1 MECIGYG
8 ARGSPRAYHET
19 VTAASG
25 QRTGRNM
32 VVYHPFQRG
41 RYVFRTILSP
51 EECGRRLL
59 DTMNSYNEPGRGRY
73 VMATAIGER
82 FKATVEPGSLGSSG
96 SGAFM
101 KHFVVEATGSFRP
114 QRDGTV
120 DVTIGFNRVTSVVQ
134 IALRLF
140 LISLIALS
148 YWVLIASP
156 IVPLFA
162 VAFGIGIA
170 PFFLL
175 WSLVAFAQ
183 GMRQGGKDWRVLYA
197 VMESALGSHQVE
209 RA

>member
-1 MECIGYG
+1 
-8 ARGSPRAYHET
+8 
-19 VTAASG
+19 
-25 QRTGRNM
+25 M

-82 FKATVEPGSLGSSG
+82 FKATVEPGS
-96 SGAFM
+96 GAFM
-101 KHFVVEATGSFRP
+101 KHFVIEARGAFRP

-120 DVTIGFNRVTSVVQ
+120 DVTIGFNQVASAVQ
-134 IALRLF
+134 IVWRLF
-140 LISLIALS
+140 LISFIALS
-148 YWVLIASP
+148 YWALVASP
-156 IVPLFA
+156 IIPLYA

-197 VMESALGSHQVE
+197 VMETALGSHQVE